1 MFLGD
6 ITALAVERRFNTRKP
21 SISSAESS
29 IQGATEVIG
38 NMLSVNFSTPLTGPA
53 RSERIKQMSNNHPA
67 YEKSRLTQ
75 EVLVKI
81 QHSLRRMPGVSAKES
96 AEIIQSLI
104 EVGQV
109 ISQETSALVEA
120 VMNLHLDQEDTD
132 KAIARMSIEANLAK
146 ARTDDQSQTIN
157 SLREELKAEKEKR
170 EQAESTLKNMM
181 EGIVDIAAELKQL
194 RDKADKQKSDS
205 SNNSSTTD
213 GEFVVKTLDNTIQ
226 ILEDQVNKHHMP
238 WVGPVTRAI
247 EPIIEIGTAR
257 NGYHR
262 PLVPLQEETSGDGS
276 VFCDAPP
283 PPRAASAFQPA
294 HRPPMGP
301 PPPPKFGQFQGMP
314 PRPPTALSHERRS
327 ANAWNLVA
335 PIQGGRPGS
344 FNNKPQFPGPPY
356 GRAPSRQGFQNNHR
370 FRPDSFPHS
379 AFALPENPPPRSNS
393 AFAYG
398 RDYFPNTPTGPG
410 RGRYGGRLRDNNM
423 PPPPSLDFAA
433 SSSSGSTS
441 GPASTIANR
450 SSYSSQPIT
459 ITEQTV
465 QAWHGYMMHFYAA
478 IRNFVERHANNPDVT
493 GEIKLSQTHL
503 WPILLATYF
512 PLSEQEA
519 ESYLEF
525 HVRSENSKSCIVTR
539 VVIDFVVNRVWNA
552 SAWAGADADSTF
564 SIMEIERDMDRT
576 AGQPS
581 AVRQPILDRMA
592 TVIDAVIKKEQG
604 GPFVKNKIE
613 EATQTLLASLQPLMN
628 KFYNSADA
636 FRDLEQVIDSAY
648 EISCK
653 ILTSRLTFDF
663 RFPEIGSRF
672 SSQSMLPIW
681 PNSDP
686 LELQAK
692 HWRVAL
698 VTTPVVTCRND
709 TGSNISAH
717 SVSLADVFCMQ

>member
-1 MFLGD
+1 
-6 ITALAVERRFNTRKP
+6 
-21 SISSAESS
+21 
-29 IQGATEVIG
+29 
-38 NMLSVNFSTPLTGPA
+38 MLSVNFSTPLNGPA

-67 YEKSRLTQ
+67 FEKSRITQ
-75 EVLVKI
+75 EILVKI

-96 AEIIQSLI
+96 DEIIQRLI

-146 ARTDDQSQTIN
+146 ANADDQAQKIN
-157 SLREELKAEKEKR
+157 SLEDELKLEKEKR
-170 EQAESTLKNMM
+170 ANAEASLKDMM
-181 EGIVDIAAELKQL
+181 EGIADITTEFKQL
-194 RDKADKQKSDS
+194 RDEADKQKTDSLNKNLPHSDGDFLTKS
-205 SNNSSTTD
+205 
-213 GEFVVKTLDNTIQ
+213 LDNTIQ
-226 ILEDQVNKHHMP
+226 ILEDQLNKQCSP
-238 WVGPVTRAI
+238 WAVQQLNSEAVVRVI
-247 EPIIEIGTAR
+247 EPTTTETVQIR

-262 PLVPLQEETSGDGS
+262 PLVPLQEEDLGDGS
-276 VFCDAPP
+276 VFSDHPAPA
-283 PPRAASAFQPA
+283 RSASAFQPV
-294 HRPPMGP
+294 HRPPTVGP
-301 PPPPKFGQFQGMP
+301 SPNFGQFQGGMP
-314 PRPPTALSHERRS
+314 PRPPTALSHDRRT

-335 PIQGGRPGS
+335 PVQGGRSGS
-344 FNNKPQFPGPPY
+344 FNHKPQFPGPPF
-356 GRAPSRQGFQNNHR
+356 GRAPSRQGFQNNPQ
-370 FRPDSFPHS
+370 FRPNNFPQS
-379 AFALPENPPPRSNS
+379 AFAIPENPPPPQRPSS
-393 AFAYG
+393 AFGYG
-398 RDYFPNTPTGPG
+398 RDYFPNTPTGPA
-410 RGRYGGRLRDNNM
+410 RGRYGGRLRDNA
-423 PPPPSLDFAA
+423 PPPPSLDFGA

-441 GPASTIANR
+441 GPPSVLVNR
-450 SSYSSQPIT
+450 SPYSNQPIT
-459 ITEQTV
+459 ITEQAV
-465 QAWHGYMMHFYAA
+465 QAWHGHMMHFYAA
-478 IRNFVERHANNPDVT
+478 IRNFVERHANNPDLT
-493 GEIKLSQTHL
+493 GETKLSQTHL
-503 WPILLATYF
+503 WPILLATYY

-539 VVIDFVVNRVWNA
+539 VIIDFVVNRVWNP
-552 SAWAGADADSTF
+552 SAWAGADADSTYG
-564 SIMEIERDMDRT
+564 IIEIERDLERT

-592 TVIDAVIKKEQG
+592 GIVEAVMKREQG
-604 GPFVKNKIE
+604 GPFVKNRIE
-613 EATQTLLASLQPLMN
+613 EATHTLLTSLQPLMN
-628 KFYNSADA
+628 KFYNSTEAL
-636 FRDLEQVIDSAY
+636 RDLEQVIDSAY

-681 PNSDP
+681 PPTDP

>member
-1 MFLGD
+1 
-6 ITALAVERRFNTRKP
+6 
-21 SISSAESS
+21 
-29 IQGATEVIG
+29 
-38 NMLSVNFSTPLTGPA
+38 MLSVNFSTPLTGPA

-67 YEKSRLTQ
+67 YEKSRITQ
-75 EVLVKI
+75 EILVKI

-157 SLREELKAEKEKR
+157 SLREDLK
-170 EQAESTLKNMM
+170 
-181 EGIVDIAAELKQL
+181 GIADIAAEFKQL
-194 RDKADKQKSDS
+194 RDKADRQKTDS
-205 SNNSSTTD
+205 LDNNSPSATGD
-213 GEFVVKTLDNTIQ
+213 FILKALDNTIQ
-226 ILEDQVNKHHMP
+226 ILEDQVNKHPLP

-247 EPIIEIGTAR
+247 EPVTETGQVR

-262 PLVPLQEETSGDGS
+262 PLLPLQEETSGDGS
-276 VFCDAPP
+276 VFNDAPP
-283 PPRAASAFQPA
+283 PPRVASAFQPV
-294 HRPPMGP
+294 HRPPPTG

-344 FNNKPQFPGPPY
+344 FNKPQLPGPPY

-370 FRPDSFPHS
+370 FRSDNFPHS
-379 AFALPENPPPRSNS
+379 AFALPENPPPRPNS

-410 RGRYGGRLRDNNM
+410 RGRYGGRLRENNA
-423 PPPPSLDFAA
+423 PPPPALDFGA

-441 GPASTIANR
+441 GPPSTVVNR
-450 SSYSSQPIT
+450 SPYTSQPIT

-493 GEIKLSQTHL
+493 GETKLSQTHL

-519 ESYLEF
+519 ESYLEY

-539 VVIDFVVNRVWNA
+539 VIIDFVVNRVWNA

-564 SIMEIERDMDRT
+564 GIMEIERDLDRT

-581 AVRQPILDRMA
+581 ALRQPILDRMA

-613 EATQTLLASLQPLMN
+613 EATHTLLASLQPLMN
-628 KFYNSADA
+628 KFYNSAEA

>member
-1 MFLGD
+1 
-6 ITALAVERRFNTRKP
+6 
-21 SISSAESS
+21 
-29 IQGATEVIG
+29 
-38 NMLSVNFSTPLTGPA
+38 MLSVNFSTPLAGPA

-67 YEKSRLTQ
+67 FEKSRITQ
-75 EVLVKI
+75 EILVKI

-146 ARTDDQSQTIN
+146 ARTDDQNQTIN
-157 SLREELKAEKEKR
+157 SLREELKAEKEHR
-170 EQAESTLKNMM
+170 EQAEAALKNMT
-181 EGIVDIAAELKQL
+181 ECIVDLTTEFKQL
-194 RDKADKQKSDS
+194 KDKADKQRTESP
-205 SNNSSTTD
+205 NNSSSS
-213 GEFVVKTLDNTIQ
+213 ENSEMIVKILDNTIQ
-226 ILEDQVNKHHMP
+226 ILEGQANKQRTP
-238 WVGPVTRAI
+238 WVGSVTRAI
-247 EPIIEIGTAR
+247 EPPMQQLGQQ
-257 NGYHR
+257 
-262 PLVPLQEETSGDGS
+262 PVQQKPMMPVQEQNLGDGS
-276 VFCDAPP
+276 VFNDVPPPP
-283 PPRAASAFQPA
+283 PPRAASAFQPV
-294 HRPPMGP
+294 HRPPPPMGP
-301 PPPPKFGQFQGMP
+301 PPPKFGQYQNMP
-314 PRPPTALSHERRS
+314 PRPPTAMSHERRS

-335 PIQGGRPGS
+335 PPHGGRPGP
-344 FNNKPQFPGPPY
+344 FNNKPPFPGPPY
-356 GRAPSRQGFQNNHR
+356 GRAPSRQGFQNNHQ
-370 FRPDSFPHS
+370 FRPNNFPQS
-379 AFALPENPPPRSNS
+379 AFAMPENPPPRPNS

-398 RDYFPNTPTGPG
+398 RDYFPNTPTGPA
-410 RGRYGGRLRDNNM
+410 RGRYNGRMRENAAM
-423 PPPPSLDFAA
+423 PPPPPPPLDFGA

-441 GPASTIANR
+441 GPSTSLVNR
-450 SSYSSQPIT
+450 SPYSGQPAPVT

-465 QAWHGYMMHFYAA
+465 QAWNGYMMHFYAA

-493 GEIKLSQTHL
+493 GETKLSQTHL
-503 WPILLATYF
+503 WPILLATYY

-539 VVIDFVVNRVWNA
+539 VIIDFVVNRVWNP

-564 SIMEIERDMDRT
+564 AIMEVERDLDRT

-581 AVRQPILDRMA
+581 VVRQPILDRMA
-592 TVIDAVIKKEQG
+592 TVIEAVVKKEQG
-604 GPFVKNKIE
+604 GPFVKNKID
-613 EATQTLLASLQPLMN
+613 EATHTLLASLQPLMN
-628 KFYNSADA
+628 RFYSSPDA
-636 FRDLEQVIDSAY
+636 FRDLEQVIDAAY

>member
-1 MFLGD
+1 
-6 ITALAVERRFNTRKP
+6 
-21 SISSAESS
+21 
-29 IQGATEVIG
+29 
-38 NMLSVNFSTPLTGPA
+38 MLSVNFSTPLAGPA

-67 YEKSRLTQ
+67 FEKSRITQ
-75 EVLVKI
+75 EILVKI

-146 ARTDDQSQTIN
+146 ARTDDQNQTIN
-157 SLREELKAEKEKR
+157 SLREELKVEKELR
-170 EQAESTLKNMM
+170 EQAQAALKNMT
-181 EGIVDIAAELKQL
+181 ECVVDLTTEFKLLK
-194 RDKADKQKSDS
+194 DKADKQRTESSD
-205 SNNSSTTD
+205 NSSSA
-213 GEFVVKTLDNTIQ
+213 ENSEMIVKILDNTIQ
-226 ILEDQVNKHHMP
+226 ILEGQVNKDRTP
-238 WVGPVTRAI
+238 WAGPVARAI
-247 EPIIEIGTAR
+247 EPATQPMQPPMQQTLQQSTQPPMQPSSQQSGQQK
-257 NGYHR
+257 
-262 PLVPLQEETSGDGS
+262 PLMPIQEQNLGDGS
-276 VFCDAPP
+276 VFNDAPP
-283 PPRAASAFQPA
+283 PPIRAASAFQPV
-294 HRPPMGP
+294 HRPPLPMG
-301 PPPPKFGQFQGMP
+301 PPPPKFGQYQNMP
-314 PRPPTALSHERRS
+314 SRPPTAMSHERRT

-335 PIQGGRPGS
+335 PPHGGRPGP
-344 FNNKPQFPGPPY
+344 FNNKPPFTGPPY
-356 GRAPSRQGFQNNHR
+356 GRAPSRQGFQNNHQ
-370 FRPDSFPHS
+370 FRPNNFPQS
-379 AFALPENPPPRSNS
+379 AFAMPENPPPRPNS

-398 RDYFPNTPTGPG
+398 RDFFPNTPTGPA
-410 RGRYGGRLRDNNM
+410 RGRYNGRMRENATM
-423 PPPPSLDFAA
+423 PPPPPLDFGA

-441 GPASTIANR
+441 GPSTSLVNR
-450 SSYSSQPIT
+450 SPYSGQPAPVT

-465 QAWHGYMMHFYAA
+465 QAWNGYMMHFYAA

-493 GEIKLSQTHL
+493 GDIKLSQTHL
-503 WPILLATYF
+503 WPILLATYY

-539 VVIDFVVNRVWNA
+539 VIIDFVVNRVWNP
-552 SAWAGADADSTF
+552 SAWAGADADSTYA
-564 SIMEIERDMDRT
+564 IMEVERDLDRT

-581 AVRQPILDRMA
+581 VVRQPILDRMA
-592 TVIDAVIKKEQG
+592 TVIEAVVKKEQG
-604 GPFVKNKIE
+604 GPFVKNKID
-613 EATQTLLASLQPLMN
+613 EATHTLLASLQPLMN
-628 KFYNSADA
+628 RFYSTPDA